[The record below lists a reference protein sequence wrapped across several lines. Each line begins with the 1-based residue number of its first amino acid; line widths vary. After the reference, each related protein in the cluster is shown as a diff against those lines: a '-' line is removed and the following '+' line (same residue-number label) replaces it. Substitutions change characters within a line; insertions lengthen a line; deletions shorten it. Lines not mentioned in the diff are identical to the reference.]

1 MSLPVDADEL
11 RVYLNMQEID
21 RPRADLMI
29 KQAVLLAESIV
40 KPLPDAASAVVLAVA
55 GRAYANPQGVA
66 YETVGPIS
74 VQRPQAGLYMT
85 RDERRTLQR
94 LAGRGGAF
102 TIDPTPADADP
113 SVTWP
118 VVWGDEPDPHGV
130 WEDLNSGEGWY

>member
-1 MSLPVDADEL
+1 MAVDVTPEDL
-11 RVYLNMQEID
+11 RVYLGLDAVDEA
-21 RPRADLMI
+21 RASLMI
-29 KQAVLLAESIV
+29 EQAVLLSESV
-40 KPLPDAASAVVLAVA
+40 VTPLPDAASAVVLAVA

-85 RDERRTLQR
+85 KDERRTLKR

-113 SVTWP
+113 DVTWP
-118 VVWGDEPDPHGV
+118 ADRDLDGDPYGV
-130 WEDLNSGEGWY
+130 WVDLERGW

>member
-1 MSLPVDADEL
+1 MPIDVNAEDLRIYLGLDTIDSQRAALMVD
-11 RVYLNMQEID
+11 
-21 RPRADLMI
+21 
-29 KQAVLLAESIV
+29 QATLLAESIAT
-40 KPLPDAASAVVLAVA
+40 PLPDAASAVVLAVA

-102 TIDPTPADADP
+102 TIDPTPADADADA
-113 SVTWP
+113 TWP
-118 VVWGDEPDPHGV
+118 VHVDPDQDARGAWTEV
-130 WEDLNSGEGWY
+130 EAGW

>member
-1 MSLPVDADEL
+1 MALDVTAEDL
-11 RVYLNMQEID
+11 RVYLGIEAVD
-21 RPRADLMI
+21 EARAGLMI
-29 KQAVLLAESIV
+29 EQAVLLSESVV

-85 RDERRTLQR
+85 KDERRTLKR

-102 TIDPTPADADP
+102 TVDPTPADVDP
-113 SVTWP
+113 EATWP
-118 VVWGDEPDPHGV
+118 IDRDLDDDPRGV
-130 WEDLNSGEGWY
+130 WVDLEHGW

>member
-1 MSLPVDADEL
+1 MAVAVDADEL
-11 RVYLNMQEID
+11 RVYLGLPDID
-21 RPRADLMI
+21 QDRAELMLA
-29 KQAVLLAESIV
+29 QATLLAESIV

-102 TIDPTPADADP
+102 TVDPTPADADP
-113 SVTWP
+113 SASWP
-118 VVWGDEPDPHGV
+118 PGWDPDRDDPRGV
-130 WEDLNSGEGWY
+130 WVDLEAGW

>member
-1 MSLPVDADEL
+1 MPVNVDAEQL
-11 RVYLNMQEID
+11 ALYLGLDEID
-21 RPRADLMI
+21 EARATLMLD
-29 KQAVLLAESIV
+29 QAVLLAESIV
-40 KPLPDAASAVVLAVA
+40 KPLPDAASAVVLAIA

-113 SVTWP
+113 DVTWP
-118 VVWGDEPDPHGV
+118 AEWDPDGDPRGGWV
-130 WEDLNSGEGWY
+130 DLERGW